1 MRKYRKWREMVIEDF
16 SNDWNAALD
25 YIQLAIEEYQDDGDM
40 AVFLLALHTFVKSQ
54 GGISELAKKTD
65 MDSDFLSELME
76 GEKVLT
82 IDIFVKIL
90 SALGCKLTIQTIIDD
105 IISAD
110 SNHTIEKNITNFEN
124 LHIQLAES
132 EST

>member
-1 MRKYRKWREMVIEDF
+1 MRKHRKWREMVIEHF

-65 MDSDFLSELME
+65 MDSQFLSEVMA

-82 IDIFVKIL
+82 IDIFVNIL

-105 IISAD
+105 IISTD
-110 SNHTIEKNITNFEN
+110 SNHTIEKNFTNFEN
-124 LHIQLAES
+124 LHIQLTES

>member
-1 MRKYRKWREMVIEDF
+1 MRKHRKWREIVIEQL
-16 SNDWNAALD
+16 SNDWNAAVD
-25 YIQLAIEEYQDDGDM
+25 YMQLAIEDYQDDGDT

-65 MDSDFLSELME
+65 MDSQFLSELME

-82 IDIFVKIL
+82 IDIFVNIL

-124 LHIQLAES
+124 LHIQLA
-132 EST
+132 